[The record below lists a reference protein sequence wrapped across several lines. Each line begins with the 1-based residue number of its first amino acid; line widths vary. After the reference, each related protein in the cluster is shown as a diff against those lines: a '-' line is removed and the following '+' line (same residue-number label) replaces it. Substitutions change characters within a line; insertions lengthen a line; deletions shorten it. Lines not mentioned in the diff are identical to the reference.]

1 MASIPYALVRHMH
14 SRRQEKKTYRDSV
27 KLLGGL
33 EHDRISPQGKGQAVV
48 LCTSYYKERGTK
60 FGKHL

>member
-14 SRRQEKKTYRDSV
+14 TRRQEKKTYRDSV

-48 LCTSYYKERGTK
+48 LCTSYY
-60 FGKHL
+60 